1 MCFPVGL
8 NYWEWLCT
16 PGPHRASVWRKPS
29 PVPTSSLLH
38 AEQTHVLTHTLW
50 SGRAG
55 VILWWESSGQGR
67 GWGSICPPHGF
78 SCVEWGVWHK
88 VPHKCTWNG
97 WICVSKYIAWG
108 HSELV
113 VERGFRFDSPNSL
126 SGLWDLRQVS
136 EPPLAS
142 VPVTA
147 AQRVTIQFHRVITRI
162 SRECETFNTVPN
174 TQQTLN
180 KWSCHTA
187 TEVGMVVQVLVSV
200 VGKKSRLNVSF
211 R

>member
-1 MCFPVGL
+1 M
-8 NYWEWLCT
+8 
-16 PGPHRASVWRKPS
+16 
-29 PVPTSSLLH
+29 
-38 AEQTHVLTHTLW
+38 
-50 SGRAG
+50 
-55 VILWWESSGQGR
+55 
-67 GWGSICPPHGF
+67 
-78 SCVEWGVWHK
+78 
-88 VPHKCTWNG
+88 
-97 WICVSKYIAWG
+97 
-108 HSELV
+108 
-113 VERGFRFDSPNSL
+113 
-126 SGLWDLRQVS
+126 S

-147 AQRVTIQFHRVITRI
+147 APRVTIQFHRVITRI

-211 R
+211 RQYYLRS

>member
-1 MCFPVGL
+1 M
-8 NYWEWLCT
+8 
-16 PGPHRASVWRKPS
+16 
-29 PVPTSSLLH
+29 
-38 AEQTHVLTHTLW
+38 
-50 SGRAG
+50 
-55 VILWWESSGQGR
+55 
-67 GWGSICPPHGF
+67 
-78 SCVEWGVWHK
+78 
-88 VPHKCTWNG
+88 
-97 WICVSKYIAWG
+97 
-108 HSELV
+108 
-113 VERGFRFDSPNSL
+113 VERGFRSDSPNSL

-142 VPVTA
+142 VPFTA